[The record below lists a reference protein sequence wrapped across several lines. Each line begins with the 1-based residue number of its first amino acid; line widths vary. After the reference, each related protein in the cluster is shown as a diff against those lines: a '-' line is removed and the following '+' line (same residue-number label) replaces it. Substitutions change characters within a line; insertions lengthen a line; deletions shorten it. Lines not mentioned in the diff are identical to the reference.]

1 MTPQEKKVF
10 SKLFPKTELASQKVE
25 LGLTQD
31 IVSVLKQISS
41 EMINAEKSVN
51 NLEALKMKT
60 DEQKVKAEEAM
71 KNLVSLYNKGLPIYT
86 KIDKMSEE
94 LDVVV
99 PNLND
104 WAQTFKDVEQEVA
117 QIKMWIK

>member
-1 MTPQEKKVF
+1 MQTEKLVF
-10 SKLFPKTELASQKVE
+10 NKLFKKEELSTVKVE

-31 IVSVLKQISS
+31 LVSVLKQISS
-41 EMINAEKSVN
+41 EMINAEKSIN
-51 NLEALKMKT
+51 ALSSLKKQT
-60 DEQKVKAEEAM
+60 DEQKVKADESM
-71 KNLVSLYNKGLPIYT
+71 KNLVALYNKGLPIYT

-99 PNLND
+99 PNLSD
-104 WAQTFKDVEQEVA
+104 WAQAFKDVEQEVS

>member
-1 MTPQEKKVF
+1 MTTEKLVNNV
-10 SKLFPKTELASQKVE
+10 LFGKTELASVKVE

-31 IVSVLKQISS
+31 LVSVLKQISS
-41 EMINAEKSVN
+41 EMINAEKSIN
-51 NLEALKMKT
+51 TLSSLKKQT
-60 DEQKVKAEEAM
+60 DEQKVRADESM
-71 KNLVSLYNKGLPIYT
+71 KNLIALYNKGLPIYT

-99 PNLND
+99 PNLAD
-104 WAQTFKDVEQEVA
+104 WAQTFKDVEQEVS

>member
-1 MTPQEKKVF
+1 MTPQEKNVF
-10 SKLFPKTELASQKVE
+10 GKLFTKTELASQKIE

-31 IVSVLKQISS
+31 IVAVLKQISS

-51 NLEALKMKT
+51 NLSLLKKQT

-71 KNLVSLYNKGLPIYT
+71 KNLVSLYNKGLPIYN
-86 KIDKMSEE
+86 KIDKMGEE
-94 LDVVV
+94 LDIVV

-104 WAQTFKDVEQEVA
+104 WAQAFKDVEQEVS

>member
-1 MTPQEKKVF
+1 MNPEVKKIGN
-10 SKLFPKTELASQKVE
+10 KLFDKVELSSVKVE

-31 IVSVLKQISS
+31 IVAVLKQISS
-41 EMINAEKSVN
+41 EMINAEKTIN
-51 NLEALKMKT
+51 NLSSLKKQT
-60 DEQKVKAEEAM
+60 DEQKVKAEESM
-71 KNLVSLYNKGLPIYT
+71 KNLVSLYNKGLPIYD

-99 PNLND
+99 PNLGD
-104 WAQTFKDVEQEVA
+104 WAQAFKDVEQEVS

>member
-1 MTPQEKKVF
+1 MTPQEKNVF
-10 SKLFPKTELASQKVE
+10 GKLFAKTELASQKIE

-31 IVSVLKQISS
+31 IVAVLKQISS

-51 NLEALKMKT
+51 NLSLLKKQT

-71 KNLVSLYNKGLPIYT
+71 KNLVSLYNKGLPIYN
-86 KIDKMSEE
+86 KIDKMGEE
-94 LDVVV
+94 LDIVV

-104 WAQTFKDVEQEVA
+104 WAQAFKDVEQEVS

>member
-1 MTPQEKKVF
+1 MTPQEKNVF
-10 SKLFPKTELASQKVE
+10 GKLFAKTELASQKVE

>member
-1 MTPQEKKVF
+1 MTPQEKNVF
-10 SKLFPKTELASQKVE
+10 GKLFPKTELGSQKIE

>member
-1 MTPQEKKVF
+1 MNPEVTKIGN
-10 SKLFPKTELASQKVE
+10 KLFDKVELESQKVE

-31 IVSVLKQISS
+31 IVAVLKQISS
-41 EMINAEKSVN
+41 EMINAEKTIN
-51 NLEALKMKT
+51 NLSSLKKQT
-60 DEQKVKAEEAM
+60 DEQKVKAEESM
-71 KNLVSLYNKGLPIYT
+71 KNLVSLYNKGLPIYD

-99 PNLND
+99 PNLGD
-104 WAQTFKDVEQEVA
+104 WAQAFKDVEQEVS

>member
-1 MTPQEKKVF
+1 MTPEVTKIGN
-10 SKLFPKTELASQKVE
+10 KLFDKVELESQKVE

-31 IVSVLKQISS
+31 IVAVLKQISS
-41 EMINAEKSVN
+41 EMINAEKTIN
-51 NLEALKMKT
+51 NLSSLKKQT
-60 DEQKVKAEEAM
+60 DEQKVKAEESM
-71 KNLVSLYNKGLPIYT
+71 KNLVSLYNKGLPIYD

-99 PNLND
+99 PNLGD
-104 WAQTFKDVEQEVA
+104 WAQAFKDVEQEVS

>member
-1 MTPQEKKVF
+1 MSELKTIGN
-10 SKLFPKTELASQKVE
+10 KLFKTELGSQRVE

-51 NLEALKMKT
+51 NLSSLKKQT

-71 KNLVSLYNKGLPIYT
+71 KKLVSLYNKGLPIYN

-99 PNLND
+99 PNLDD
-104 WAQTFKDVEQEVA
+104 WAQAFKDVEQEVS

>member
-1 MTPQEKKVF
+1 MTTEKLVNEV
-10 SKLFPKTELASQKVE
+10 LFGKTELKSEKVE

-31 IVSVLKQISS
+31 LVSVLKQISS
-41 EMINAEKSVN
+41 EMINAEKSIN
-51 NLEALKMKT
+51 TLSSLKKQT
-60 DEQKVKAEEAM
+60 DEQKVRADESM
-71 KNLVSLYNKGLPIYT
+71 KNLIALYNKGLPIYT

-99 PNLND
+99 PNLAD
-104 WAQTFKDVEQEVA
+104 WAQTFKDVEQEVS

>member
-31 IVSVLKQISS
+31 IVAVLKQISS
-41 EMINAEKSVN
+41 EMINAEKTIN
-51 NLEALKMKT
+51 NLSSLKKQT
-60 DEQKVKAEEAM
+60 DEQKVKAEESM
-71 KNLVSLYNKGLPIYT
+71 KNLVSLYNKGLPIYD

-99 PNLND
+99 PNLGD
-104 WAQTFKDVEQEVA
+104 WAQAFKDVEQEVS

>member
-1 MTPQEKKVF
+1 MQTEKLVF
-10 SKLFPKTELASQKVE
+10 NKLFKKEELATQKVE

-31 IVSVLKQISS
+31 LVSVLKQISS
-41 EMINAEKSVN
+41 EMINAEKSIN
-51 NLEALKMKT
+51 TLSSLKKQT
-60 DEQKVKAEEAM
+60 DEQKVKADESM
-71 KNLVSLYNKGLPIYT
+71 KNLVALYNKGLPIYT

-99 PNLND
+99 PNLSD
-104 WAQTFKDVEQEVA
+104 WAQAFKDVEQEVS

>member
-1 MTPQEKKVF
+1 MTPEVKKIGN
-10 SKLFPKTELASQKVE
+10 KLFDKVELESQKVE

-31 IVSVLKQISS
+31 IVAVLKQISS
-41 EMINAEKSVN
+41 EMINAEKTIN
-51 NLEALKMKT
+51 NLSSLKKQT
-60 DEQKVKAEEAM
+60 DEQKVKAEESM
-71 KNLVSLYNKGLPIYT
+71 KNLVSLYNKGLPIYD

-99 PNLND
+99 PNLGD
-104 WAQTFKDVEQEVA
+104 WAQAFKDVEQEVS